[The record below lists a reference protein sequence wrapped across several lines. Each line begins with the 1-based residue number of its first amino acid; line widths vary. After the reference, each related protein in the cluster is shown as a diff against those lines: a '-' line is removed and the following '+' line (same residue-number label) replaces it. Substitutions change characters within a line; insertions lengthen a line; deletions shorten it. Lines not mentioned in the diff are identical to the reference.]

1 MANDKDFKIKNGLQ
15 LGGAFIEKVGT
26 IAGNATLDL
35 STGNVFD
42 YTPTDNA
49 TFAFSNAGETE
60 HSFVLSVVGAEVGA
74 SVSSASYLQSFS
86 VSSQENVP
94 YGIFIRPDGTK
105 MYIVGESGDDVNEYD
120 LSTAW
125 DISTASYV
133 QNFSVAAQD
142 TTPTDVFFKTDG
154 TKMYVLGLSGDDVN
168 EYNLST
174 PWDISTATYL
184 QNFSI
189 ASQEGSPF
197 GMHIKP
203 DGTKIYILGF
213 SDNVNEYNLS
223 TPWDISTASFIQNFS
238 VAAQDRQAGGIYITE
253 DGTSLYISG
262 ISSDSI
268 YEYYLSTAWDISTAS
283 FVDGFSVAAQ
293 STGPLGLFFKPDI
306 SKFYVVDFINKGVFE
321 YNMPAQDPATLT
333 YPASVYWPSGTVPD
347 APAVGE
353 TDILEFNTTNGG
365 TVWYGTKAG
374 DAMA

>member
-154 TKMYVLGLSGDDVN
+154 TKMYVLGLSGD
-168 EYNLST
+168 
-174 PWDISTATYL
+174 
-184 QNFSI
+184 
-189 ASQEGSPF
+189 
-197 GMHIKP
+197 
-203 DGTKIYILGF
+203 
-213 SDNVNEYNLS
+213 NVNEYNLS

-238 VAAQDRQAGGIYITE
+238 VAAQDGQAGGIYITE